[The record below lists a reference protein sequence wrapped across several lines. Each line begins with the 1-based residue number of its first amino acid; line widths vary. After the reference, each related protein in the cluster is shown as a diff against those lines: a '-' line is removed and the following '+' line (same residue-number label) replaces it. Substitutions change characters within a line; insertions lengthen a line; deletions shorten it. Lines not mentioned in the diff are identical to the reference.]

1 MLIVLAKAQVSADGL
16 AAAKAAIADMVVA
29 SNAEDGCIAYA
40 FTQDLGDPTIIHIV
54 EKWQDEAALAAHF
67 ATPHMAAFG
76 AAIAGLD
83 FKVME
88 AVKYHADDGAP
99 VM

>member
-1 MLIVLAKAQVSADGL
+1 MLIVLAKAQVSAEAL

-40 FTQDLGDPTIIHIV
+40 FTQDLGDPTVIHIV